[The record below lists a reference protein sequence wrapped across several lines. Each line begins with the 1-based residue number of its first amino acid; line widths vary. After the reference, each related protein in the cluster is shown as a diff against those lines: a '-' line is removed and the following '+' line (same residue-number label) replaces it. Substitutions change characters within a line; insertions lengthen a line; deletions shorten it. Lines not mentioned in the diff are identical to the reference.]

1 MLAKPYPTE
10 LTSPINPERGLEG
23 QRNLF
28 CTFYDDCLDEA
39 VKRGWNSWC
48 CTRCELSGGTSVEP
62 AAGIDDYAQQRRA
75 I

>member
-1 MLAKPYPTE
+1 MLAKPYPSE

-39 VKRGWNSWC
+39 VKQGWNSWC
-48 CTRCELSGGTSVEP
+48 CTRCELSAGASVEP

>member
-1 MLAKPYPTE
+1 MVAKPYPTE

-23 QRNLF
+23 QRLLF
-28 CTFYDDCLDEA
+28 CTFYDGCLDEA
-39 VKRGWNSWC
+39 VKQGWNSWC
-48 CTRCELSGGTSVEP
+48 CTRCELAAGLSVEP